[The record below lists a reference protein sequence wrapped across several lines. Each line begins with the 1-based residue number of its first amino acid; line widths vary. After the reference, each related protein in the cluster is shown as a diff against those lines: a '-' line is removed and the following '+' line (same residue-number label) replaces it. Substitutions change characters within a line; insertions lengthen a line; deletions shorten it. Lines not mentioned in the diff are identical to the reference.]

1 MGTRFI
7 ENATVR
13 LILLLMVFT
22 WAFVDASR
30 AAAEQITT
38 EKHEVGLA
46 SFFPATSP
54 FSSSRN
60 KNRMNQKKLSRKM
73 EMANME
79 KYRAFVKR
87 TEKLIT
93 LVKNPSKAA
102 ESSHKEVLVFWQFGE
117 QIVSEKKQ
125 YRNNPAYAVF
135 LMDQLSTE
143 LGMDKTSL
151 SEIESL
157 YNLYPLEAGLSLE
170 LSFDHYRILMDIE
183 DKTERA
189 TYQRLAVEKK
199 WSPKELEEKVK
210 HKPVEK
216 KPREWFRGRFVT

>member
-1 MGTRFI
+1 M
-7 ENATVR
+7 VR
-13 LILLLMVFT
+13 LLILLMVFT
-22 WAFVDASR
+22 WVFSDASQ
-30 AAAEQITT
+30 AEIEQKTT
-38 EKHEVGLA
+38 EKQEVRPA

-54 FSSSRN
+54 FSSARN
-60 KNRMNQKKLSRKM
+60 KNRLNQKKLSRKM

-93 LVKNPSKAA
+93 LVKDPAKAA
-102 ESSHKEVLVFWQFGE
+102 ESSHKEVLAFWQFGE

-125 YRNNPAYAVF
+125 QRDNTAYAVF
-135 LMDQLSTE
+135 LMEQLSTE

-151 SEIESL
+151 SEIEAL
-157 YNLYPLEAGLSLE
+157 YNLYPLAAGLSLE
-170 LSFDHYRILMDIE
+170 LSFDHYRILMDID
-183 DKTERA
+183 DKTERV

-199 WSPKELEEKVK
+199 WNPKELEEKVK

-216 KPREWFRGRFVT
+216 KPGEWFRGRFVT

>member
-1 MGTRFI
+1 
-7 ENATVR
+7 
-13 LILLLMVFT
+13 
-22 WAFVDASR
+22 
-30 AAAEQITT
+30 
-38 EKHEVGLA
+38 
-46 SFFPATSP
+46 
-54 FSSSRN
+54 
-60 KNRMNQKKLSRKM
+60 M

-93 LVKNPSKAA
+93 LVKDPAKAA

-117 QIVSEKKQ
+117 QIASEKKQ

-157 YNLYPLEAGLSLE
+157 YNLYPLATGLSQE

-189 TYQRLAVEKK
+189 TYQRFAVEKK

>member
-1 MGTRFI
+1 M
-7 ENATVR
+7 
-13 LILLLMVFT
+13 LMLMLFT
-22 WAFVDASR
+22 WASADASR
-30 AAAEQITT
+30 SETEQKIY
-38 EKHEVGLA
+38 EKQDVRPA
-46 SFFPATSP
+46 SFFPAASP

-73 EMANME
+73 EMAHME
-79 KYRAFVKR
+79 KYRAFVKK

-93 LVKNPSKAA
+93 LVKDPAKAT

-117 QIVSEKKQ
+117 QIVTEKKQ
-125 YRNNPAYAVF
+125 YRDNPAYAVF
-135 LMDQLSTE
+135 LMAQLSTE

-157 YNLYPLEAGLSLE
+157 YNLYPLAAGLSLD